1 MTTGSRKYTVYIRDS
16 LGCIDSQQ
24 FELLVPID
32 LTIDLEA
39 EVEIVL
45 GQKWTLQPILNFSPG
60 RIQWYP
66 SEEGLSCSDCLE
78 PEVDLVAFTDLQ
90 IAHY

>member
-1 MTTGSRKYTVYIRDS
+1 MTIWVQKYTVYIRDS

-45 GQKWTLQPILNFSPG
+45 GQKATLQPILNFSRDEFSG
-60 RIQWYP
+60 ILRKAWA
-66 SEEGLSCSDCLE
+66 
-78 PEVDLVAFTDLQ
+78 VAIVWNLK
-90 IAHY
+90 